1 MLWENRAPSFRHE
14 GSAPRA
20 YPSPGSWSVVCQP
33 CPPKHPSPCNV
44 QQMGKPLASCSCEIS
59 IRSDSQQVMFSQAL
73 HRQWHLAWCSAVLER
88 SFVPRIELSALLAI
102 CPCKVASDLS
112 FILPGPACRVSR
124 PVFISVCS
132 ALLGTMLPLPPL
144 GWVWLFQFCCTG
156 TESSCEATDACSAEI
171 HLLNKLHET
180 FRLGNCTFQDE
191 ARNPCPDTT
200 SVYAATIFPLS
211 PSSSPENHLFFLSE
225 WREDC
230 RHCFHY

>member
-44 QQMGKPLASCSCEIS
+44 QQMGKPFASCSCKIS

-124 PVFISVCS
+124 PVFISGPFGYHAPS
-132 ALLGTMLPLPPL
+132 
-144 GWVWLFQFCCTG
+144 
-156 TESSCEATDACSAEI
+156 
-171 HLLNKLHET
+171 
-180 FRLGNCTFQDE
+180 
-191 ARNPCPDTT
+191 
-200 SVYAATIFPLS
+200 S
-211 PSSSPENHLFFLSE
+211 PSRLSVTVPILLH
-225 WREDC
+225 WDRELLWGYRRVLC
-230 RHCFHY
+230 RDTLTKQTT

>member
-156 TESSCEATDACSAEI
+156 TESSLWGYPSVLCRDTLTKQTTWDISSWEL
-171 HLLNKLHET
+171 HLPGRGSE
-180 FRLGNCTFQDE
+180 
-191 ARNPCPDTT
+191 
-200 SVYAATIFPLS
+200 PLS
-211 PSSSPENHLFFLSE
+211 RYHQCLCCHHFSPLS
-225 WREDC
+225 
-230 RHCFHY
+230 FP